1 MLLDPGEINQ
11 QIQMH
16 QNSELGDTLEAL
28 GTPYI
33 EMQDDSDAALET
45 VPMTGH
51 TPLATIVTNGDLN
64 TSYRI
69 ALGIALRQLLK

>member
-11 QIQMH
+11 QLQTH
-16 QNSELGDTLEAL
+16 QDSELGDTLEAL

-33 EMQDDSDAALET
+33 EMQDDSEAALET
-45 VPMTGH
+45 APAAGH
-51 TPLATIVTNGDLN
+51 APLATIVTNGDLN

-69 ALGIALRQLLK
+69 ALGIALRQLLH